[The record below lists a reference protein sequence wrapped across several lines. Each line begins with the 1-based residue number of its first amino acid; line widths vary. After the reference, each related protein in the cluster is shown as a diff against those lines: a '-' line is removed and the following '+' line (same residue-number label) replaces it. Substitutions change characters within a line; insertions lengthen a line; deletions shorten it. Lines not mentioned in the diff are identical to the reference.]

1 MIHGD
6 HSCKDLQTILRNLS
20 FFFFFNSY
28 SLMSFV
34 FVFFQSILG
43 SLLFFIFYLFI
54 LIGR

>member
-28 SLMSFV
+28 SMMSFV